1 MTPQEKKFWE
11 EQDRMATVFM
21 KGMATAI
28 IATLVIAGMGLI
40 ISSSLGI

>member
-1 MTPQEKKFWE
+1 MTPQEKKFWA

-28 IATLVIAGMGLI
+28 IATLVIAGIGLI
-40 ISSSLGI
+40 LTTLI

>member
-28 IATLVIAGMGLI
+28 IVTLVIAGIGLI
-40 ISSSLGI
+40 LTTLI